1 MLRYCSL
8 ARLTCEH
15 MHIRMAQSPEVFL
28 YGAGICAGK
37 VKGRITA
44 GTVSAVLRE
53 LRPVEIVGLYE
64 DAVEGVQ
71 VYLP

>member
-1 MLRYCSL
+1 
-8 ARLTCEH
+8 
-15 MHIRMAQSPEVFL
+15 MAQSPEVFL

-44 GTVSAVLRE
+44 GTVSAALRE